1 MSPFFATLL
10 RTVLVFGS
18 FLGIQY
24 FVPYYFLAIGGILG
38 GAFVLKTSDDRPTGL
53 ALIIGSILFA
63 IFAYLWGQVRVG

>member
-24 FVPYYFLAIGGILG
+24 FIPYYLLVIGGILG
-38 GAFVLKTSDDRPTGL
+38 GFFVLKTSNDRPTGL
-53 ALIIGSILFA
+53 AFIIGSVLFA
-63 IFAYLWGQVRVG
+63 IFAYLWGQVHVI

>member
-24 FVPYYFLAIGGILG
+24 FIPYYLLVIGGLLG
-38 GAFVLKTSDDRPTGL
+38 GIFILNTSNDRPTGL
-53 ALIIGSILFA
+53 GLIIGSVLFG
-63 IFAYLWGQVRVG
+63 IFAYTWGQVHLG

>member
-24 FVPYYFLAIGGILG
+24 FIPYYLLAVGGILSG
-38 GAFVLKTSDDRPTGL
+38 FFVLKTSNDRPTGL
-53 ALIIGSILFA
+53 ALIIGSVLFA
-63 IFAYLWGQVRVG
+63 IFAYLWGQVHVI